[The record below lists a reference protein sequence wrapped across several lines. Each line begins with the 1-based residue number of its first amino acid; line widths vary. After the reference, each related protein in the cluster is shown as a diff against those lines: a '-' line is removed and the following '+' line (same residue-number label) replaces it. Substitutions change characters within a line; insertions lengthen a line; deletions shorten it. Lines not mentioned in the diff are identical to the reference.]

1 MNHTWAV
8 AEVDVVEMACHF
20 QGFNG
25 SIDRRLVD
33 GFAQLGLSPGPQ
45 IGRGEVLIMRLR
57 QHPTDCPPGRGYP

>member
-1 MNHTWAV
+1 
-8 AEVDVVEMACHF
+8 
-20 QGFNG
+20 
-25 SIDRRLVD
+25 LVD